1 MILITLPVYNEED
14 TLEQST
20 GKIIELLAD
29 KYDFR
34 ILIVDNGSTDATLE
48 KAKELARKYPHVG
61 FIHLD
66 EKGRGRALRTAWSEN
81 DADIFCYMDID
92 LATDL
97 NKFQELMSAFD
108 EGYDIAIGSRH
119 SEGAQ
124 VRRSLRR
131 EILSR
136 GYNILL
142 RLVFGVRFR
151 DAQCGFKAVSR
162 KVVGEIVPLVRDQKW
177 FFDTEMLIRSE
188 RRGLR
193 IKEIAVQWDEG
204 RGSKV
209 NVLQTVFDY
218 IGHIIRLRLT
228 L

>member
-1 MILITLPVYNEED
+1 MILITLPVYNEENA
-14 TLEQST
+14 LEGSVE
-20 GKIIELLAD
+20 KIIGLLAG

-34 ILIVDNGSTDATLE
+34 ILIVDNGSTDGTLE
-48 KAKELARKYPHVG
+48 KAEELSKRYPQAG

-66 EKGRGRALRTAWSEN
+66 EKGRGRALRKAWSGS

-97 NKFQELMSAFD
+97 NKFQELIKAFD

-119 SEGAQ
+119 ADGAQ

-131 EILSR
+131 GLLSR
-136 GYNILL
+136 GYNLLL
-142 RLVFGVRFR
+142 RLFFGVSFL

-162 KVVGEIVPLVRDQKW
+162 RVVKDVIPAVRDQKW
-177 FFDTEMLIRSE
+177 FFDTEMLIRAE

-204 RGSKV
+204 RDSKV
-209 NVLQTVFDY
+209 DVLRTVFDY
-218 IGHIIRLRLT
+218 VRDMVRLRLT